1 MWHGSGLENRQV
13 RKGRGSIPPP
23 SATVTMAAVPRHS
36 RPPRGAF
43 LSLRQTRGV
52 PRRRAAQRVLRR
64 GCTTSRSG
72 DPMAWSNDHQRM
84 KQLPPDWPK
93 RRQQVIK
100 RDRGLCV
107 LCGSKGTDV
116 DHIVRGMDHSL
127 ANLRLL
133 CRSCHMKR
141 TGSDGGRTK
150 RSPKRKW
157 KREEPHP
164 GRRT

>member
-1 MWHGSGLENRQV
+1 
-13 RKGRGSIPPP
+13 
-23 SATVTMAAVPRHS
+23 
-36 RPPRGAF
+36 
-43 LSLRQTRGV
+43 
-52 PRRRAAQRVLRR
+52 
-64 GCTTSRSG
+64 
-72 DPMAWSNDHQRM
+72 MAWDSNHKRM
-84 KQLPPDWPK
+84 KELPRDWPA
-93 RRQQVIK
+93 RRKAVIQ

-164 GRRT
+164 GRRA